1 MGWEGEAG
9 GFGVLA
15 NGYRVSCKDGENV
28 LKWTVGYITCEY
40 TKIHRI
46 LKRDESMVY
55 ELYLNKAV
63 KTEGKKDYSSHQS
76 LALEGHDGVPA
87 VGAPK
92 NP

>member
-1 MGWEGEAG
+1 
-9 GFGVLA
+9 
-15 NGYRVSCKDGENV
+15 
-28 LKWTVGYITCEY
+28 
-40 TKIHRI
+40 
-46 LKRDESMVY
+46 MVY